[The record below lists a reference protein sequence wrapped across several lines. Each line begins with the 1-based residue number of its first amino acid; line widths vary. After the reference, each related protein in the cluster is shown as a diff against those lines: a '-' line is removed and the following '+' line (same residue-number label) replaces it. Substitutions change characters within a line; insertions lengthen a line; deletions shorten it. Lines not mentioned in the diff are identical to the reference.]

1 MGVLKNN
8 STYLASM
15 TREQFMFYEMRVT
28 ASLLCEG
35 LTEEEIVQRVIE
47 ENLFQ
52 YPTEKSCKR
61 MAVGCIRRLSFLD
74 EELVKTLATTSAD
87 EAHQICLYALMKQN
101 RLVGEFMVNVI
112 GEKFRTQDLHF
123 TKLDLN
129 EYFTSLQEQNDVVA
143 SWSEATVNKLK
154 SVLVKMLVD
163 NEYLDNNKSTELK
176 PVWLYPVLEN
186 SIRASGE
193 EVFLPAFNCFD

>member
-1 MGVLKNN
+1 
-8 STYLASM
+8 
-15 TREQFMFYEMRVT
+15 
-28 ASLLCEG
+28 
-35 LTEEEIVQRVIE
+35 
-47 ENLFQ
+47 
-52 YPTEKSCKR
+52 
-61 MAVGCIRRLSFLD
+61 
-74 EELVKTLATTSAD
+74 
-87 EAHQICLYALMKQN
+87 MKQN

-163 NEYLDNNKSTELK
+163 NEYLDNNKSTELN
-176 PVWLYPVLEN
+176 PVWLYPALEN